1 MKKSLSAKLREACAQ
16 DAQLA
21 RAQRKVCI
29 MMAAW
34 ALLLVA
40 DRAIGF
46 ATNAYLPGQEAAP
59 VIGAAVM
66 IVLAFLGTRGY
77 LTWAMLLLQINM
89 AVSLLQ
95 FVSTCFFYEE
105 SIAGWAV
112 AFYGV
117 SAAALIGI
125 TMLFFWSRDIE
136 YYRAVLRELKGK
148 KEKGP
153 LFYRTNN
160 RLVRN
165 KKH

>member
-1 MKKSLSAKLREACAQ
+1 MKNGLYAKLRAACEQ
-16 DAQLA
+16 DERMA
-21 RAQRKVCI
+21 RAQRKVCL

-34 ALLLVA
+34 VLLLAA

-46 ATNAYLPGQEAAP
+46 ATHAYQSGQEAAP

-66 IVLAFLGTRGY
+66 IVLAFFGTRGY
-77 LTWAMLLLQINM
+77 LTWAMLLLQVNM

-95 FVSTCFFYEE
+95 FVATCFFYEE

-112 AFYGV
+112 AFYGI
-117 SAAALIGI
+117 SAAVLIGI
-125 TMLFFWSRDIE
+125 TLLFFLNRDLE
-136 YYRAVLRELKGK
+136 HYRAQLRVLKGK

-153 LFYRTNN
+153 LFYRTDS

>member
-1 MKKSLSAKLREACAQ
+1 MKNGLYARLRAACEK

-21 RAQRKVCI
+21 RAQRKVCL

-34 ALLLVA
+34 ALLLAA

-46 ATNAYLPGQEAAP
+46 ATDAYQPGQEAAP

-66 IVLAFLGTRGY
+66 IVLAIFGTRGY

-112 AFYGV
+112 AFYGF
-117 SAAALIGI
+117 SAAVLIGI

-136 YYRAVLRELKGK
+136 HYRAQVRVLKGK